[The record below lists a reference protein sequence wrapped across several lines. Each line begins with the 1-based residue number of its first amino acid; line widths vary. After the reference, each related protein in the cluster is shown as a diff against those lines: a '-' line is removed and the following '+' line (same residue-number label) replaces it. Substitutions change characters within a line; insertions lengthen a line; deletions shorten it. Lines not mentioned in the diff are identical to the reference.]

1 MKKFEKFTQI
11 KQFLFVLL
19 RKLVN
24 RSKIYKL

>member
-19 RKLVN
+19 GKLV
-24 RSKIYKL
+24 R